1 MIKYKFILETIR
13 ARRKPVIFMAVLLL
27 LNVCSYLYLTIYQ
40 EPLLESLQN
49 NWFEKRQK
57 ISSMAVVDPAMVYEQ
72 GTRDL
77 KAWASR
83 IPPKK
88 DFARFLGDL
97 FETAASNNL
106 SVKSVTY
113 KPNLIKDEGLL
124 AYTIG
129 FSVSGNYAAVK
140 SFISDIAR
148 SRQIV
153 TIENLSL
160 NNSSSTQEAIE
171 LKLQLITYLRVEGA

>member
-1 MIKYKFILETIR
+1 MMKYKFILETIR
-13 ARRKPVIFMAVLLL
+13 AWRKPAIFVVVLLL
-27 LNVCSYLYLTIYQ
+27 INVCSYLYLTIYQ
-40 EPLLESLQN
+40 EPRLESLQN

-57 ISSMAVVDPAMVYEQ
+57 INSMAVVDAATVYEQ

-77 KAWASR
+77 KTWSSR

-97 FETAASNNL
+97 FETAANNNL

-124 AYTIG
+124 AYSIA

-153 TIENLSL
+153 TIDNLSL
-160 NNSSSTQEAIE
+160 SNSSTTQEAIE
-171 LKLQLITYLRVEGA
+171 LKLQLTTYLRVEGA